1 MDEGGGCQGNGGAKA
16 VAVMGEGR
24 RWRAVHAMATTA
36 EAVKAKALKVKAVKA
51 KVVKLKVAE
60 AEAEVNFKAV
70 EAGKVQGGDEGD
82 GGDGGRWKQRRR
94 R

>member
-16 VAVMGEGR
+16 VAVMGEG
-24 RWRAVHAMATTA
+24 AVHAMATTA